1 LASIRPSCHS
11 HFSHAAANDFFDNV
25 KYPGRQLRHISANET
40 VSCKAS
46 LRKKG
51 RTMSSEQMRVE
62 LESFVNKGLKEGWR
76 GWPLKSQP
84 PCRERFHNLYSMP
97 AAAGF
102 FGCVQQIA
110 LREMSHLSPT
120 ILRN

>member
-1 LASIRPSCHS
+1 L
-11 HFSHAAANDFFDNV
+11 SHAAANDFFNNV

-46 LRKKG
+46 LSKKG

-84 PCRERFHNLYSMP
+84 PCRERFHNLYSMAP
-97 AAAGF
+97 L
-102 FGCVQQIA
+102 
-110 LREMSHLSPT
+110 LRLCQAKRRTLLVTVEKEQY
-120 ILRN
+120 